1 MRYRSA
7 TMAPGANRPP
17 LIGSE
22 VTNIGLLLAEATR
35 GREGG
40 LTGRGVD
47 CRAGGRS
54 GARVSRFAS
63 PGKSPSTV
71 AFGSLSPS
79 TRLPHCAQNRAV
91 SETDAPQEVQNM
103 GAGFYHLGSSVL
115 KWRSTRAG
123 LPLRDRRPLH
133 ERFLSVTAIA
143 KPVAHLL
150 STGQGSAKGVP

>member
-79 TRLPHCAQNRAV
+79 TRLPHFAQNRAV

-103 GAGFYHLGSSVL
+103 EAGFYHRGNSVM
-115 KWRSTRAG
+115 KWRSTRA
-123 LPLRDRRPLH
+123 
-133 ERFLSVTAIA
+133 
-143 KPVAHLL
+143 
-150 STGQGSAKGVP
+150 